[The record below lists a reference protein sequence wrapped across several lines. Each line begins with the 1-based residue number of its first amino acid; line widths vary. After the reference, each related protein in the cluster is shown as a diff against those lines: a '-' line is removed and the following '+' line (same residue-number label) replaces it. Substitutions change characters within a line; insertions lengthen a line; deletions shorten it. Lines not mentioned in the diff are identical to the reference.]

1 MKKTRFLA
9 AFLAALTML
18 STLAACSTTDE
29 GTEST
34 APVGTNSSTEEEST
48 AADNLPQDLN
58 YRNDEVTILSR
69 NYGSDIVDEIF
80 TEKLMSD
87 PVNDAIYERNKEVE
101 ERLGIKINSIRE
113 STEEPINKIITAI
126 KGGTDDYDIMVELS
140 WKVMPQ
146 SIDGYFADL
155 RKTAYLD
162 FDQPWWTQGFNEAA
176 SFKGSQFAVTGTM
189 VLSTYRR
196 TYTTV
201 FNKDIFTDANQKFL
215 YEYVD
220 NGTWTLDT
228 QASLVPLFHKDNGN
242 NTQDEKG
249 DIYGFVS
256 DCYISVDPYQTTA
269 DLYILQKDENG
280 EYEWAFDNERI
291 FDVTEK
297 VLKLYY
303 GTDGGMYATT
313 NPTAQAG
320 DFQEATR
327 AMFSD
332 GYAAMATLCLQA
344 LEHSTMRNM
353 SSEYGVVP
361 IPKFDQ
367 TIEGYP
373 SAMHDGYT
381 VAVIPTTVQGD
392 RLDQMSAVLEA
403 MGSASYRIIKPAY
416 YELTLRTKLAKDPQS
431 AEMMDLIIDGV
442 VIDPG
447 IIYSNVM
454 GGFHAQHRHVIGGK
468 VNNTTS
474 TYKSLAAR
482 ATKNLKT
489 INRKLNSLVENDK

>member
-1 MKKTRFLA
+1 MKKARFLA
-9 AFLAALTML
+9 AFLAALTL
-18 STLAACSTTDE
+18 LPTLAACSTGSDDE
-29 GTEST
+29 HAS
-34 APVGTNSSTEEEST
+34 TNSATTEAVEGET
-48 AADNLPQDLN
+48 EIKDNLPDSLN
-58 YRNDEVTILSR
+58 YGGDEVTILSR

-80 TEKLMSD
+80 AESLMSD
-87 PVNDAIYERNKEVE
+87 PVNDAVYERNKEVE

-126 KGGTDDYDIMVELS
+126 KGGSDDYDIMVELS

-155 RKTAYLD
+155 RKTSYLD
-162 FDQPWWTQGFNEAA
+162 FDQPWWTQGFNDAA
-176 SFKGSQFAVTGTM
+176 SFKGAQFAITGTM
-189 VLSTYRR
+189 VMSTYRR

-201 FNKDIFTDANQKFL
+201 FNKQLFTDANQKYL

-228 QASLVPLFHKDNGN
+228 QASLVPLFHRDNGN
-242 NTQDEKG
+242 STQDEQG
-249 DIYGFVS
+249 DIYGLIS

-269 DLYILQKDENG
+269 ELNILKKNEDG

-291 FDVTEK
+291 YDVTEK
-297 VLKLYY
+297 VLHLYY
-303 GTDGGMYATT
+303 GTDDGMYATT
-313 NPTAQAG
+313 NATAQDG
-320 DFQEATR
+320 DFQVATR
-327 AMFSD
+327 AMFSN
-332 GYAAMATLCLQA
+332 GYGAMATLCLQA

-353 SSEYGVVP
+353 ADEYGVVP
-361 IPKFDQ
+361 MPKFDQ
-367 TIEGYP
+367 SISGYP
-373 SAMHDGYT
+373 GAMHDGYT

-416 YELTLRTKLAKDPQS
+416 YEMTLRTKLAKDPQS
-431 AEMMDLIIDGV
+431 AEMMDLIISSI

-454 GGFHAQHRHVIGGK
+454 GGFHAQHRYIIGSK
-468 VNNTTS
+468 TNNTTS
-474 TYKSLAAR
+474 EYKSLSTR
-482 ATKNLKT
+482 AQKNLKV
-489 INRKLNSLVENDK
+489 INRKLNKMVEKDS

>member
-1 MKKTRFLA
+1 MKKTRILA
-9 AFLAALTML
+9 AFLATLTL
-18 STLAACSTTDE
+18 LPVFASCATDGDTKE
-29 GTEST
+29 TDAKQT
-34 APVGTNSSTEEEST
+34 T
-48 AADNLPQDLN
+48 AAVESGEETEAPDNLPDSLN
-58 YRNDEVTILSR
+58 YGNDQVTILSR
-69 NYGSDIVDEIF
+69 NYGSDIVDEVYVP
-80 TEKLMSD
+80 ELRSD

-101 ERLGIKINSIRE
+101 ERLNIRINSIRE
-113 STEEPINKIITAI
+113 STEEPITKIITAI
-126 KGGTDDYDIMVELS
+126 NGGSRDYDIMVELS
-140 WKVMPQ
+140 WKTMPK
-146 SIDGYFADL
+146 SIEGYFADL
-155 RKTAYLD
+155 RQTEYLD
-162 FDQPWWTQGFNEAA
+162 FDQPWWTQGFNDAA
-176 SFKGSQFAVTGTM
+176 SYKGAQFAVTGTM

-201 FNKDIFTDANQKFL
+201 FNKQLFTDANQKFL
-215 YEYVD
+215 YEYVEA
-220 NGTWTLDT
+220 GTWTLDT
-228 QASLVPLFHKDNGN
+228 QASLVPLLHKDNGN
-242 NTQDEKG
+242 SVQDAEG

-269 DLYILQKDENG
+269 ELEILRKNEDG

-291 FDVTEK
+291 YDVTEK

-303 GTDGGMYATT
+303 GTDGGMYVTT
-313 NPTAQAG
+313 NATAQAG

-327 AMFSD
+327 GMFAD

-353 SSEYGVVP
+353 SDEYGVVP

-367 TIEGYP
+367 TITKYH

-381 VAVIPTTVQGD
+381 VAVIPTTVTGD

-431 AEMMDLIIDGV
+431 AEMMDLIIGGI

-447 IIYSNVM
+447 IIYSNNM
-454 GGFHAQHRHVIGGK
+454 GGFHAQHRHIIGGK
-468 VNNTTS
+468 VNSTTS
-474 TYKSLAAR
+474 TYKSLSKSAQSKLKAV
-482 ATKNLKT
+482 TKALN
-489 INRKLNSLVENDK
+489 KLVGE